1 VGAAEEV
8 LIKSDGV
15 ARELAKPRRRRW
27 YRIVLVVVV
36 VVEQIYRMAGLLHV
50 RATTTT
56 VYGKAEKRKRGDGGL
71 RPSESERWTWRRYLR
86 HLTRVRAPA
95 EQVPPTSYKR
105 ERGRR
110 WWLYYIHYKVPVRSA
125 VVVVVLGCALHG
137 SAVSSTTPPRHH
149 TSPL

>member
-36 VVEQIYRMAGLLHV
+36 VEQIYRMAGLLHV

-56 VYGKAEKRKRGDGGL
+56 VYGKAEKRKTEGGM
-71 RPSESERWTWRRYLR
+71 ED
-86 HLTRVRAPA
+86 
-95 EQVPPTSYKR
+95 
-105 ERGRR
+105 
-110 WWLYYIHYKVPVRSA
+110 
-125 VVVVVLGCALHG
+125 
-137 SAVSSTTPPRHH
+137 
-149 TSPL
+149 